1 MLEQDSVVEMT
12 RMRKV
17 MDTGTLPS
25 SQDMFR
31 HFTKAHSRRF
41 LPLARELEAA
51 IQNYRS
57 HRITRSKFLDPIM
70 AKIISRH
77 DLNSALHNIVNVR
90 YRIQMHAYSILR
102 QEYRITIPR
111 PSRLPEAREEER
123 QRQSEREWRVGN
135 KSRHL

>member
-41 LPLARELEAA
+41 LPLAREC
-51 IQNYRS
+51 
-57 HRITRSKFLDPIM
+57 
-70 AKIISRH
+70 
-77 DLNSALHNIVNVR
+77 
-90 YRIQMHAYSILR
+90 
-102 QEYRITIPR
+102 
-111 PSRLPEAREEER
+111 
-123 QRQSEREWRVGN
+123 
-135 KSRHL
+135 

>member
-51 IQNYRS
+51 SRIIDHIVLRDQN
-57 HRITRSKFLDPIM
+57 FW
-70 AKIISRH
+70 
-77 DLNSALHNIVNVR
+77 
-90 YRIQMHAYSILR
+90 
-102 QEYRITIPR
+102 IP
-111 PSRLPEAREEER
+111 LW
-123 QRQSEREWRVGN
+123 QR
-135 KSRHL
+135 